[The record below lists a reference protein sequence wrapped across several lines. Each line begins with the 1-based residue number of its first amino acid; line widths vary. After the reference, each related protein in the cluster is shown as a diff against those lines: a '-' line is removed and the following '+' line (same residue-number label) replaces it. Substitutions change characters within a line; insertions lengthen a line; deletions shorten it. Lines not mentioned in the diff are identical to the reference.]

1 MQKTIQRRLSALERR
16 GSKGQDCSV
25 ILLAHY
31 LGGLRPD
38 ASTLPAAVARA
49 LGFPEERVLF
59 EEFVRILTTGELG
72 RDWTMR
78 VQQAYQRLFVQ
89 WGLEPNASPDARIE
103 ALNEMFEALP
113 PQWKKWAEAML
124 DGETADLKAQSEW
137 NELWTAVERGELPE
151 ERIAKANRRS
161 RSRARPRR
169 AGSGRHMGRAA

>member
-1 MQKTIQRRLSALERR
+1 MQKTIQRRLRALERR
-16 GSKGQDCSV
+16 RSKGQDSGV

-38 ASTLPAAVARA
+38 DPPSKLHAAVARA
-49 LGFPEERVLF
+49 LGFPDERGLF
-59 EEFVRILTTGELG
+59 EEYERILTTGEFG

-78 VQQAYQRLFVQ
+78 VQQVYQRLFVH

-113 PQWKKWAEAML
+113 SELKKWAESML
-124 DGETADLKAQSEW
+124 EADFEAQLQF
-137 NELWTAVERGELPE
+137 NELCTALERGELPDF
-151 ERIAKANRRS
+151 IAKPYRRS

-169 AGSGRHMGRAA
+169 AGTGRHVARPA

>member
-1 MQKTIQRRLSALERR
+1 MQKTIQRRLRALERSR
-16 GSKGQDCSV
+16 SKGQDCGA

-38 ASTLPAAVARA
+38 NPPTNLGAAHARA
-49 LGFPEERVLF
+49 LGFPDEQSLLEES
-59 EEFVRILTTGELG
+59 VRILAAGELG

-113 PQWKKWAEAML
+113 PELKKWAEAML
-124 DGETADLKAQSEW
+124 EANFKAQLEA
-137 NELWTAVERGELPE
+137 NELWTALERGELPE
-151 ERIAKANRRS
+151 ELIAKANRRS

>member
-16 GSKGQDCSV
+16 RSKGQDCSV

-38 ASTLPAAVARA
+38 NPPSNLGAAVARA
-49 LGFPEERVLF
+49 FGFPHKESLLEES
-59 EEFVRILTTGELG
+59 VRILEVVVATGKFG
-72 RDWTMR
+72 RAWMMR

-113 PQWKKWAEAML
+113 PEWKKWAEAML
-124 DGETADLKAQSEW
+124 EADFKAQLEAH
-137 NELWTAVERGELPE
+137 ELWTALERGGELP
-151 ERIAKANRRS
+151 RRS

-169 AGSGRHMGRAA
+169 AGTGRHVARPA